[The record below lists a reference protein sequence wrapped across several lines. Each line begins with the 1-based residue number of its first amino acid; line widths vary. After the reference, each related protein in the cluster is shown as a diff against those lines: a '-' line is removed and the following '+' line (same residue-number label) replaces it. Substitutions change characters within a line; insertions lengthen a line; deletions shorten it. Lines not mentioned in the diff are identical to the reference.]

1 MVDYSTIWPRKKK
14 HFSLDTSQHCP
25 VVAQCLAILA
35 WQGDG
40 GGGREKRKRK
50 EGSSLCFSESSAAP
64 AALPFVHPKLHYAQ
78 HSPTMS
84 HDIATFTSCNVLMLL
99 AVILI

>member
-40 GGGREKRKRK
+40 GGGGGKKEREKRV
-50 EGSSLCFSESSAAP
+50 P
-64 AALPFVHPKLHYAQ
+64 PFVSPNPQLRLLHYR
-78 HSPTMS
+78 SSTRNYTM
-84 HDIATFTSCNVLMLL
+84 HNIHPLCRM
-99 AVILI
+99 I